1 MKDKPHNISRLAFN
15 QKTTP
20 LRMVFDRFDAPALIG
35 KFVAVGNDPQAR
47 EFVYV
52 IHNDAD
58 EFNRK
63 CDALEDRGVELVIID
78 FSEAT
83 LEVVREALG
92 APAKPNLENDGLFA
106 FMSAMLA
113 QAERR

>member
-1 MKDKPHNISRLAFN
+1 MNKQQSISRLAFN
-15 QKTTP
+15 QRTTP
-20 LRMVFDRFDAPALIG
+20 LRMVFDRFDALNLVG
-35 KFVAVGNDPQAR
+35 KFVAVGMDHQAR
-47 EFVYV
+47 EFVHV
-52 IHNDAD
+52 IHDNAD

-63 CDALEDRGVELVIID
+63 CDALEERGVDVVIID

-83 LEVVREALG
+83 IEVVREALG
-92 APAKPNLENDGLFA
+92 ATAKRNTEDDGLVA